1 MLRYTGL
8 LCAVALFS
16 SGHASRD
23 SDSGSSER
31 EFDECKTH
39 EPMNYGEVFRR
50 AKLAAVDRI
59 MGEYVDTVAARAAAR
74 RASPGRAGSVSSD
87 RAPKA
92 EEEQKRRMM
101 KPSAPPLRE
110 TDECK
115 TYEPNA
121 EKHKQRESDKP
132 QTLKMPP
139 MSTMQ
144 ELKEL
149 YDQISE
155 GVKLTDWLIKGDPHC
170 YGEEFRLMRGQRA
183 KQVKQLAQVDA
194 LINAKRQEKAK
205 PERGIAA
212 SAPIMPQA
220 MIDRHNTDLD
230 FALMFGRGYGAN
242 RLHDL
247 HTELQALQDRR
258 DILSRD
264 MNIMFDRDGYQTY
277 NSPEYNEMRE
287 KLISVNAKIKIVEE
301 RIKRCHLADKGFG
314 GNDVRRRLT
323 GLAAR
328 FERHLRQ

>member
-1 MLRYTGL
+1 
-8 LCAVALFS
+8 LFS

-155 GVKLTDWLIKGDPHC
+155 GVKLTDWLIKGDPDC

-220 MIDRHNTDLD
+220 MIDRHN
-230 FALMFGRGYGAN
+230 

-258 DILSRD
+258 DILSRE
-264 MNIMFDRDGYQTY
+264 MNIMFDRDHYSTY

-314 GNDVRRRLT
+314 GNSRPTPVHGALGGLRHWDVRRRLT

>member
-1 MLRYTGL
+1 
-8 LCAVALFS
+8 
-16 SGHASRD
+16 
-23 SDSGSSER
+23 
-31 EFDECKTH
+31 
-39 EPMNYGEVFRR
+39 
-50 AKLAAVDRI
+50 
-59 MGEYVDTVAARAAAR
+59 MG
-74 RASPGRAGSVSSD
+74 
-87 RAPKA
+87 
-92 EEEQKRRMM
+92 
-101 KPSAPPLRE
+101 
-110 TDECK
+110 
-115 TYEPNA
+115 
-121 EKHKQRESDKP
+121 
-132 QTLKMPP
+132 
-139 MSTMQ
+139 
-144 ELKEL
+144 
-149 YDQISE
+149 
-155 GVKLTDWLIKGDPHC
+155 
-170 YGEEFRLMRGQRA
+170 
-183 KQVKQLAQVDA
+183 VDA

-220 MIDRHNTDLD
+220 MIDRHN
-230 FALMFGRGYGAN
+230 

-264 MNIMFDRDGYQTY
+264 MNIMFDRDGYSTY

>member
-1 MLRYTGL
+1 
-8 LCAVALFS
+8 
-16 SGHASRD
+16 
-23 SDSGSSER
+23 
-31 EFDECKTH
+31 
-39 EPMNYGEVFRR
+39 MNYGEVFRR

-74 RASPGRAGSVSSD
+74 RASLGRAGSVSSDSD

-92 EEEQKRRMM
+92 EEEQKRR
-101 KPSAPPLRE
+101 E
-110 TDECK
+110 IDECK

-121 EKHKQRESDKP
+121 EHKQRESDKP

-139 MSTMQ
+139 MSTME

-149 YDQISE
+149 YDQLSE
-155 GVKLTDWLIKGDPHC
+155 GVKLTDWLMKVDPHC
-170 YGEEFRLMRGQRA
+170 YGSEFRLMRGQRA

-220 MIDRHNTDLD
+220 MIDRHN
-230 FALMFGRGYGAN
+230 

-247 HTELQALQDRR
+247 HTELKALQDKR
-258 DILSRD
+258 DNLSRD
-264 MNIMFDRDGYQTY
+264 MKIMCDRDGSANMYY
-277 NSPEYNEMRE
+277 RPEYNEMGE
-287 KLISVNAKIKIVEE
+287 KLISVYAKIKIVEE
-301 RIKRCHLADKGFG
+301 RIQRCHLADKGFG
-314 GNDVRRRLT
+314 GNSRPTPGHGALGGLRHYDVRRRLT